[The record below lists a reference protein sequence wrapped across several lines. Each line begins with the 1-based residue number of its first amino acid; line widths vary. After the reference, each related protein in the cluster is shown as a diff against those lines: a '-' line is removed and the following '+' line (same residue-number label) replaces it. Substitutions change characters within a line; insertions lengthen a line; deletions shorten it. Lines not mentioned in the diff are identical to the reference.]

1 VKQRYIDFVF
11 PALHV
16 RRGRAIT
23 FGEKELSM
31 SQPDATKS
39 GTFKIGGD
47 IPVHRLGFGAMR
59 ITGEGIWG
67 EPQDRGEA
75 IATLKR
81 LPHLNV
87 NFIDTAHAYGPET
100 SEKLIHEAL
109 HPYKGMLIAT
119 KAGLDRPGPGNW
131 IPNGRPEVLIAQAK
145 KSREILH
152 VEQIG
157 LWQLHRIDPK
167 VPAREQFAAIK
178 TLIDDGVIRHVGLS
192 EVSVGDIQEASKV
205 FKVATVQ
212 NRYNIVDRTHEAVLD
227 YCGEHNIGFIPFFPL
242 AAGDLAKTHT
252 ALDHVAKKHNAT
264 TGQIALA
271 WLLKRSPVM
280 LPIPGTS
287 KVKHLEENTGAAN
300 IELSHEEYEALNKA
314 GKHAH

>member
-1 VKQRYIDFVF
+1 
-11 PALHV
+11 
-16 RRGRAIT
+16 
-23 FGEKELSM
+23 M
-31 SQPDATKS
+31 SQSDATKS

-47 IPVHRLGFGAMR
+47 IAVHRLGFGAMR
-59 ITGEGIWG
+59 VTGHGIWG
-67 EPQDRGEA
+67 EPEDRGGS
-75 IATLKR
+75 IVTLKR

-119 KAGLDRPGPGNW
+119 KGGLDRPGPGKW
-131 IPNGRPEVLIAQAK
+131 VPNGRPDVLIAQARR
-145 KSREILH
+145 SREILR

-157 LWQLHRIDPK
+157 LWQLHRIDPN
-167 VPAREQFAAIK
+167 VPAREQFGAIK
-178 TLIDDGVIRHVGLS
+178 TLLDEGVIRHAGLS
-192 EVSVGDIQEASKV
+192 EVSVGDIEEASKV
-205 FKVATVQ
+205 FKVSTVQ
-212 NRYNIVDRTHEAVLD
+212 NRYNLVDRTHEAVLD

-252 ALDHVAKKHNAT
+252 ALEHMAKKHDAT
-264 TGQIALA
+264 PGQIALA
-271 WLLKRSPVM
+271 WLLKRSPVV

-287 KVKHLEENTGAAN
+287 KVKHLEENTAAAE
-300 IELSHEEYEALNKA
+300 IELSHEDFEALNKA

>member
-1 VKQRYIDFVF
+1 M
-11 PALHV
+11 A
-16 RRGRAIT
+16 
-23 FGEKELSM
+23 
-31 SQPDATKS
+31 DAAKS

-47 IPVHRLGFGAMR
+47 IVVHRLGFGAMR
-59 ITGEGIWG
+59 ITGKGVWG
-67 EPQDRGEA
+67 EPANPGEA
-75 IATLKR
+75 IRLLKR

-87 NFIDTAHAYGPET
+87 NFIDTAHAYGPEV
-100 SEKLIHEAL
+100 SERLLHEAL
-109 HPYKGMLIAT
+109 HPYRGILIAT
-119 KAGLDRPGPGNW
+119 KAGLDRPGPGSW
-131 IPNGRPEVLIAQAK
+131 VPNGRPEVLIAQAHR
-145 KSREILH
+145 SREILK

-157 LWQLHRIDPK
+157 LWQLHRIDSK

-178 TLIDDGVIRHVGLS
+178 SLIADGVIRHAGLS
-192 EVSVGDIQEASKV
+192 EVSVGDIEEASKF

-227 YCGEHNIGFIPFFPL
+227 YCGERGIGFIPFFPL

-252 ALDHVAKKHNAT
+252 ALEHVARRHRAT

-287 KVKHLEENTGAAN
+287 QVAHLEENTAAAEV
-300 IELSHEEYEALNKA
+300 ELSHEEFEALNKA